1 MEKLTLK
8 DLMPP
13 EQYEFL
19 RADFHQYIS
28 IHKAKRQLSLT
39 ENATLLFED
48 RETVLYQIQEML
60 TLAHIFEPKEIQEE
74 LDAYNPLIPDGQNL
88 KASLILTNAQE
99 LDLEKGLW
107 LQIGNE
113 KKCVAFYEK
122 DLNRS
127 SASSHTS
134 VYYLR
139 FELSPL
145 MCAGLKEG
153 LEVQIGVNCL
163 EKTLLQP
170 VPSEV
175 IKALAKDIQSDY
187 LTR

>member
-8 DLMPP
+8 DLISP

-19 RADFHQYIS
+19 RADFHQYMS
-28 IHKAKRQLSLT
+28 LHKTKRRLSLT

-60 TLAHIFEPKEIQEE
+60 TLTPIIDPKEIQEE

-88 KASLILTNAQE
+88 KASLILTNTQ
-99 LDLEKGLW
+99 LVDLEKSLW
-107 LQIGNE
+107 LKIGDE
-113 KKCVAFYEK
+113 KKCFAFCSK

-127 SASSHTS
+127 SASNNRL
-134 VYYLR
+134 VYYVR

-153 LEVQIGVNCL
+153 LKVEIGWDFLDVAYSEQVSNEV
-163 EKTLLQP
+163 T
-170 VPSEV
+170 
-175 IKALAKDIQSDY
+175 KALAKDIQSNY
-187 LTR
+187 LES

>member
-19 RADFHQYIS
+19 RTDFHQYIS

-107 LQIGNE
+107 LQIGDE
-113 KKCVAFYEK
+113 RRCVAFYEK

-127 SASSHTS
+127 SASSNTS

-153 LEVQIGVNCL
+153 LAVQVGVNFL
-163 EKTLLQP
+163 EEMLSYSLSNEIT
-170 VPSEV
+170 
-175 IKALAKDIQSDY
+175 KALAKDIQSEH